1 MKINWGTKLVF
12 FALLFMAFIVTMV
25 VIISKQDVPLVEEG
39 YYEKGIRYQEVINTS
54 SNEDSLTTLQ
64 VLPNEVKIENSASQ
78 LVDGKMKFYRPD
90 DPSQDA
96 QFEVHIEGNSSFSLP
111 TQSLKKGKWKLEFSW
126 KRDTTSYLINKD
138 WEQK

>member
-12 FALLFMAFIVTMV
+12 FALLFMTFIVTMV
-25 VIISKQDVPLVEEG
+25 VIISRQDVPLVEEG
-39 YYEKGIRYQEVINTS
+39 YYEKGIRYQDVINTS
-54 SNEDSLTTLQ
+54 NNQDTLT
-64 VLPNEVKIENSASQ
+64 Q
-78 LVDGKMKFYRPD
+78 LELSSDAVRVQNKSTQAIQGQLKFYRPD

-96 QFEVHIEGNSSFSLP
+96 KFEVNVEANSEFSFP

-126 KRDTTSYLINKD
+126 TRDSINYLVNKD